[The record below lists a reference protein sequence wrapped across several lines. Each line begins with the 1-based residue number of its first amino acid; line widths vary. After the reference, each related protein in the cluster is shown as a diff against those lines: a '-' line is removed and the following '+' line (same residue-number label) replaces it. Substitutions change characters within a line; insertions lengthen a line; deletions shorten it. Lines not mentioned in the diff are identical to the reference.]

1 VRRRLVDE
9 LGVEDA
15 YLRGMARTLVDPRA
29 WRAFTTEQRMLI
41 RELPAL
47 ERRLEAI
54 RAPTVVVAG
63 SADRIVAPSA
73 ARALAGQ
80 IPGAELVQLSGA
92 THLLPQQRPAELA
105 GVILAAA
112 GAG

>member
-1 VRRRLVDE
+1 
-9 LGVEDA
+9 
-15 YLRGMARTLVDPRA
+15 
-29 WRAFTTEQRMLI
+29 
-41 RELPAL
+41 
-47 ERRLEAI
+47 
-54 RAPTVVVAG
+54 VVAG

-92 THLLPQQRPAELA
+92 THLLPQQRPVELA